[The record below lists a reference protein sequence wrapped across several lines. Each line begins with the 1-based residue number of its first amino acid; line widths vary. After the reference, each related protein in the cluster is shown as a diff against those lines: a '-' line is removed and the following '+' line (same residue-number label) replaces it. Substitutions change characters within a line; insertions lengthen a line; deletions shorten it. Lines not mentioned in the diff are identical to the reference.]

1 MKSDCHAQYN
11 STTTII
17 ANVYFKWSVE
27 IYISTSQLN
36 TMERVVEF
44 GTEQKFDYIYATTQ
58 NTMENS
64 QSLPGILAI
73 VKIIE

>member
-44 GTEQKFDYIYATTQ
+44 GTEQKFDYIYATT
-58 NTMENS
+58 
-64 QSLPGILAI
+64 
-73 VKIIE
+73 

>member
-11 STTTII
+11 STTTIM

-36 TMERVVEF
+36 TIEGVVEF
-44 GTEQKFDYIYATTQ
+44 GTEQKFDYIYATT
-58 NTMENS
+58 
-64 QSLPGILAI
+64 
-73 VKIIE
+73 

>member
-1 MKSDCHAQYN
+1 MQYIFFDTDNSYLRCWKLMKSDCHAQYN

-44 GTEQKFDYIYATTQ
+44 GTEQKFDFIYAT
-58 NTMENS
+58 
-64 QSLPGILAI
+64 
-73 VKIIE
+73 